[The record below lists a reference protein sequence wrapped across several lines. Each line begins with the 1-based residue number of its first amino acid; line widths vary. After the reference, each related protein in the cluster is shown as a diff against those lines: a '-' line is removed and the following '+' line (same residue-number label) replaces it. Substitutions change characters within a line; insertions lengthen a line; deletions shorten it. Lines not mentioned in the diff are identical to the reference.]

1 MMIRTSKIVHALNW
15 RYALGELTLIVLG
28 ILLALAISD
37 WSDQRIQRDQEK
49 ALLGEIRTTLEFD
62 LAEFES
68 RLAILQQSVPLIET
82 LSRQLKTNTSY
93 DASMDRLFGAAY
105 GVHGINLNSTAYENL
120 KSVGL
125 QSVSNIELRQGF
137 MQIFDHY
144 YEKISIEREV
154 DMGVTLEVMRPYY
167 LQHFSDLVFLQSA
180 TPIDY
185 EQVAGDIY
193 YQNIINYRL
202 AVLRNNQLKSYPEV
216 MAEIHKVLVML
227 EEELR

>member
-1 MMIRTSKIVHALNW
+1 MIRTSKIVHALNW

>member
-1 MMIRTSKIVHALNW
+1 MIRTSKIVHALNW

-105 GVHGINLNSTAYENL
+105 GVHGVNLNSTAYENL

-227 EEELR
+227 EEELK